1 MHGLIDQEVAA
12 ARMQRLLKV
21 IADSGRSFDTILIV
35 DKINQFYFTGTM
47 QDALLVIRANG
58 TYGYFVRRS
67 YERAAA
73 ESGLCNIQPM
83 NSYRDLLKY
92 LPPDLGNVLLE
103 ASIMPLAMLQRLQR
117 VFSLGKIDS
126 VESYIMK
133 LRMIKD
139 FDELALISA
148 AGEAQNRLLRE
159 IVPTLMREGMSE
171 AELMADV
178 YAAMIRGGHHGVSR
192 FSMFQLDMVAGQ
204 LGFGENALYPTCF
217 DGPGGMLGMSPAVPA
232 VGSRERL
239 LKRGDLVFLDIGFGI
254 DGYHSDKT
262 QVYSFG
268 SSPSD
273 EVVSVHTA
281 CINILDKVAARLRPG
296 EVPAEIYADIMADL
310 PSQLSENFM
319 GMGAGQVKFLGHGVG
334 LQIDEPPVL
343 ANGFT
348 EPLAANMVLAVEPKR
363 GIAGIGMTG
372 VEETFIVTEESPRCI
387 TGGACDIIRV

>member
-1 MHGLIDQEVAA
+1 MDGIINQEIAA

-35 DKINQFYFTGTM
+35 DKINQYYFTGTM
-47 QDALLVIRANG
+47 QDALLVIRSDG

-73 ESGLCNIQPM
+73 ESGMSSIQPM
-83 NSYRDLLKY
+83 SSYRDLLKY
-92 LPPDLGNVLLE
+92 LPSDLGNVLLE

-126 VESYIMK
+126 VERYIMK

-139 FDELALISA
+139 PDELALISA
-148 AGEAQNRLLRE
+148 AGEAQNRFLRE
-159 IVPTLMREGMSE
+159 KVPALMREGISE
-171 AELMADV
+171 AEFMADV
-178 YAAMIRGGHHGVSR
+178 YAAMIKSGHHGVSR
-192 FSMFQLDMVAGQ
+192 FGMFQLDMVAGQ

-217 DGPGGMLGMSPAVPA
+217 DGPGGMLGMSAAVPA
-232 VGSRERL
+232 VGSRERF
-239 LKRGDLVFLDIGFGI
+239 LKRGDLVFLDIAFGI

-268 SSPSD
+268 AAPAD
-273 EVVSVHTA
+273 EIVSVHRA
-281 CINILDKVAARLRPG
+281 CIDILDKVAARLRPG
-296 EVPAEIYADIMADL
+296 EVPAEIYADIMSDL
-310 PSQLSENFM
+310 PPQLSENFM

-348 EPLAANMVLAVEPKR
+348 EPLAANMVIAVEPKR
-363 GIAGIGMTG
+363 GVTGIGMAG
-372 VEETFIVTEESPRCI
+372 VEETFIITESSPRCV
-387 TGGACDIIRV
+387 TGGACEIIRV

>member
-1 MHGLIDQEVAA
+1 MDGIINQEIAA

-35 DKINQFYFTGTM
+35 DKINQYYFTGTM
-47 QDALLVIRANG
+47 QDALLVIRSDG

-73 ESGLCNIQPM
+73 ESGLSSIQPM
-83 NSYRDLLKY
+83 SSYRDLLKY
-92 LPPDLGNVLLE
+92 LPSDLGNVLLE

-126 VESYIMK
+126 VERYIMK

-139 FDELALISA
+139 PDELALISA
-148 AGEAQNRLLRE
+148 AGEAQNRFLRE
-159 IVPTLMREGMSE
+159 KVPALMREGISE
-171 AELMADV
+171 AEFMADV
-178 YAAMIRGGHHGVSR
+178 YAAMIKSGHHGVSR
-192 FSMFQLDMVAGQ
+192 FGMFQLDMVAGQ

-217 DGPGGMLGMSPAVPA
+217 DGPGGMLGMSAAVPA

-239 LKRGDLVFLDIGFGI
+239 LKRGDLVFLDIAFGI

-268 SSPSD
+268 AAPAD
-273 EVVSVHTA
+273 EIVSVHRA
-281 CINILDKVAARLRPG
+281 CIDILDKVAARLRPG
-296 EVPAEIYADIMADL
+296 EVPAVIYADIMSDL
-310 PSQLSENFM
+310 PPQLSENFM

-348 EPLAANMVLAVEPKR
+348 EPLAANMVIAVEPKR
-363 GIAGIGMTG
+363 GVTGIGMAG
-372 VEETFIVTEESPRCI
+372 VEETFIITESSPRCV
-387 TGGACDIIRV
+387 TGGACEIIRV

>member
-1 MHGLIDQEVAA
+1 MDGIINQEIAA

-35 DKINQFYFTGTM
+35 DKINQYYFTGTM
-47 QDALLVIRANG
+47 QDALLVIRSDG

-73 ESGLCNIQPM
+73 ESGLSSIQPM
-83 NSYRDLLKY
+83 SSYRDLLKY
-92 LPPDLGNVLLE
+92 LPSDLGNVLLE

-126 VESYIMK
+126 VERYIMK

-139 FDELALISA
+139 PDELALISA
-148 AGEAQNRLLRE
+148 AGEAQNRFLRE
-159 IVPTLMREGMSE
+159 KVPALMREGISE
-171 AELMADV
+171 AEFMADV
-178 YAAMIRGGHHGVSR
+178 YAAMIKSGHHGVSR
-192 FSMFQLDMVAGQ
+192 FGMFQLDMVAGQ

-217 DGPGGMLGMSPAVPA
+217 DGPGGMLGMSAAVPA

-239 LKRGDLVFLDIGFGI
+239 LKRGDLVFLDIAFGI

-268 SSPSD
+268 AAPAD
-273 EVVSVHTA
+273 EIVSVHRA
-281 CINILDKVAARLRPG
+281 CIDILDKVAARLRPG
-296 EVPAEIYADIMADL
+296 EVPAEIYADIMSDL
-310 PSQLSENFM
+310 PPQLSENFM

-348 EPLAANMVLAVEPKR
+348 EPLAANMVIAVEPKR
-363 GIAGIGMTG
+363 GVTGIGMAG
-372 VEETFIVTEESPRCI
+372 VEETFIITESSPRCV
-387 TGGACDIIRV
+387 TGGACEIIRV